1 MEPLRNEGTD
11 LPLSFNT
18 TVEDVLNYQKSQIQ
32 TFLRVNHIK
41 VSGNKLE
48 LAQRV
53 VKAIK
58 DRSCTTPSQIPPHQS
73 CQTSGLPVPD
83 IKDLDSGWAGK
94 SDMFPNIKIQDVE
107 NYLIH
112 SSHRTVDAKKMQC
125 YRQYIRGLNF
135 FKEGYIHKIMMN
147 EISPDSGYCYIR
159 SKCYPSM
166 KQGVYEQWILMTK
179 KPPFHVQ
186 RASCTCPAGLGEGCT
201 HVAGLLFA
209 LEGRPV
215 TDDDVPCTSKPCE
228 WNRPSKRKKDTK
240 PVQDMSFKKI
250 KLSGENV
257 KNKKNVNYKVDSIKF
272 RNSLCAKLG
281 NNSRAAI
288 FYILP
293 PCANNNIDVQS
304 DLNIGHFEEVETS
317 DHIFHLS
324 DKYIALQKT
333 VQDEN
338 MSQSDF
344 LTFISTC
351 SQEIVDEIEVRTKG
365 QHNNPLWVSA
375 RAARITASNFHEIK
389 TKKDSTKSENITCRL
404 LGHGKP
410 LENSAVH
417 WGLSKNS
424 LLKKGT

>member
-1 MEPLRNEGTD
+1 MREPLRNEGTD

-18 TVEDVLNYQKSQIQ
+18 TVEDILNYQKSQIQ

-73 CQTSGLPVPD
+73 CQTSDVPVPD
-83 IKDLDSGWAGK
+83 IKDLHSGWAGK

-125 YRQYIRGLNF
+125 YRLYIRGLNF

-147 EISPDSGYCYIR
+147 EINPDSEYCYIR
-159 SKCYPSM
+159 SKYYPSM

-186 RASCTCPAGLGEGCT
+186 KASCTCPAGLGEGCT

-228 WNRPSKRKKDTK
+228 WKRANKRKKDTK

-250 KLSGENV
+250 KLSG
-257 KNKKNVNYKVDSIKF
+257 
-272 RNSLCAKLG
+272 
-281 NNSRAAI
+281 
-288 FYILP
+288 
-293 PCANNNIDVQS
+293 VQ
-304 DLNIGHFEEVETS
+304 
-317 DHIFHLS
+317 
-324 DKYIALQKT
+324 AL
-333 VQDEN
+333 
-338 MSQSDF
+338 M
-344 LTFISTC
+344 
-351 SQEIVDEIEVRTKG
+351 
-365 QHNNPLWVSA
+365 A
-375 RAARITASNFHEIK
+375 
-389 TKKDSTKSENITCRL
+389 
-404 LGHGKP
+404 
-410 LENSAVH
+410 
-417 WGLSKNS
+417 
-424 LLKKGT
+424 